1 MDIMCQKSFDE
12 HPDISPNPIVRQHN
26 WQHVDESNGWVNGVN
41 VCDKCSN
48 NPKNGGS
55 GICCCAIP
63 SLYGPLRVT
72 C

>member
-1 MDIMCQKSFDE
+1 MKNQNLS
-12 HPDISPNPIVRQHN
+12 ISININLSMPS
-26 WQHVDESNGWVNGVN
+26 VDESNGWMNNVNI
-41 VCDKCSN
+41 CDKCSN

-63 SLYGPLRVT
+63 SLYGPLRII

>member
-1 MDIMCQKSFDE
+1 MKNQNLS
-12 HPDISPNPIVRQHN
+12 ISININLSMP
-26 WQHVDESNGWVNGVN
+26 HVDESNGWINGVN

-55 GICCCAIP
+55 GMCNCAIP
-63 SLYGPLRVT
+63 SLYGPLKII